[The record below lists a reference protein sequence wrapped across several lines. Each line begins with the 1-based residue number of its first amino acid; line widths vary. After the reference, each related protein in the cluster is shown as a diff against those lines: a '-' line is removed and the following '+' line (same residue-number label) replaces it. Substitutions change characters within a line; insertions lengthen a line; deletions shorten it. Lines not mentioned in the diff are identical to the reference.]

1 MRHPCVLPAMRIQA
15 YAGRVIAPRVVA
27 LRHRRGRADLTS
39 VAGYLPPVQRSLV
52 VGDVLFTVSAAGV
65 EANDLATFAERG
77 FAAFDAG

>member
-1 MRHPCVLPAMRIQA
+1 
-15 YAGRVIAPRVVA
+15 
-27 LRHRRGRADLTS
+27 
-39 VAGYLPPVQRSLV
+39 